1 MTTKVPDSMNPYECT
16 RFLET
21 RCGVHLSR
29 SFFWA
34 DTPQGVSYWKK
45 IFSGT
50 SSLTESDII
59 LLEGWI
65 LEATFTTP

>member
-21 RCGVHLSR
+21 RDRCHLSR
-29 SFFWA
+29 SFYWS
-34 DTPQGVSYWKK
+34 DTPQGVSYWGD
-45 IFSGT
+45 IAAGIIP
-50 SSLTESDII
+50 LTESDII

-65 LEATFTTP
+65 LESTFTTP

>member
-1 MTTKVPDSMNPYECT
+1 MTNKVPDSMNSYECT

-21 RCGVHLSR
+21 RDKRHLGR

-34 DTPQGVSYWKK
+34 DTPQGVRYWGK
-45 IFSGT
+45 IASGT
-50 SSLTESDII
+50 IPLAESDII

-65 LEATFTTP
+65 LESTFTTS